1 MRYRPILG
9 PAALLALILT
19 ASACSGAISSV
30 SATGNTGHTLN
41 LSFLNDI
48 GQPPDPDVYYAG
60 SGLNITTNVY
70 QGLVQYAPDT
80 TTAKIVPDLATSWT
94 VSANDEVYTFHLRHG
109 VLFHDGTPFTSAAV
123 GASFARRAAVA
134 GGPAYMVAGVASVTT
149 PNTYT
154 AVVTLKSPNSAF
166 MDYLASPFGP
176 KMESPTALAKYAG
189 KDHDQTYLE
198 THDIGTGPYTLS
210 EAIVGQKYQLK
221 AFSRYWGA
229 KPYYT
234 TVNFPVI
241 DSLATAQVEFN
252 EGHIDALFDGLNN
265 TVITSYAHTK
275 NVTTYV
281 LPTFTTAM
289 VTLNP
294 THGLTTSEPTRRAL
308 LKAVDEKALI
318 SGIYGSSASPTDQ
331 MFPNHMLA
339 DSSLDPQNLSYDSGA
354 SLKAVVKTL
363 PAADKAITIGWE
375 TDQSATQL
383 AADDIAADLDA
394 DGLKAQVIGYTE
406 ATIFG
411 WGSNVSKAPNM
422 LIGGAFPDAADPY
435 SWGYILWDPAGGL
448 DTLQG
453 SAPGLAA
460 TLNTAL
466 ATDST
471 SDYLKA
477 AKLAS
482 QAADWLNVAQ
492 LNEVVLADS
501 WLTGIRQAQ
510 NIVTPETLD
519 LAALGAGS

>member
-1 MRYRPILG
+1 
-9 PAALLALILT
+9 
-19 ASACSGAISSV
+19 
-30 SATGNTGHTLN
+30 
-41 LSFLNDI
+41 
-48 GQPPDPDVYYAG
+48 
-60 SGLNITTNVY
+60 
-70 QGLVQYAPDT
+70 
-80 TTAKIVPDLATSWT
+80 
-94 VSANDEVYTFHLRHG
+94 
-109 VLFHDGTPFTSAAV
+109 
-123 GASFARRAAVA
+123 
-134 GGPAYMVAGVASVTT
+134 
-149 PNTYT
+149 
-154 AVVTLKSPNSAF
+154 
-166 MDYLASPFGP
+166 
-176 KMESPTALAKYAG
+176 MESPAARAKYAG

-198 THDIGTGPYTLS
+198 THDSGTGPYTLS

-294 THGLTTSEPTRRAL
+294 AHGLTTSEPTRRAL

-339 DSSLDPQNLSYDSGA
+339 DSSLDPQNLTYDSGA
-354 SLKAVVKTL
+354 ALKAIVKTL

-383 AADDIAADLDA
+383 AADDIAAELDA
-394 DGLKAQVIGYTE
+394 DGLKAQVTGYTE

-411 WGSNVSKAPNM
+411 WGPNVSKAPNM

-453 SAPGLAA
+453 SAPGLAS

-471 SDYLKA
+471 SEYLKA

-492 LNEVVLADS
+492 INEVVLADS
-501 WLTGIRQAQ
+501 WLTGIKQAQ